1 MEDETYLKI
10 KSMIKSRPK
19 QLTDLEDWLYVV
31 INTSKSIID
40 NTSKKDLDEILD
52 FIHCETTS
60 QIQLKFDTIQGKFGK
75 DNFSQRYSP
84 KYIYLCSL
92 VANFSDKE
100 ISEKERKLIK
110 KYSMC
115 NTYLLYEI

>member
-1 MEDETYLKI
+1 MEDEIYLKI
-10 KSMIKSRPK
+10 KSKLKSKPK
-19 QLTDLEDWLYVV
+19 QLTDLEEWLYVV

-40 NTSKKDLDEILD
+40 NTSKKDLDEISD
-52 FIHCETTS
+52 FINCETTR
-60 QIQLKFDTIQGKFGK
+60 QIQLKFDTIQEKYGNE
-75 DNFSQRYSP
+75 NFSQRYSQ

-100 ISEKERKLIK
+100 LSKKESELIK

-115 NTYLLYEI
+115 NTYLLYDI